1 MMYLVGKFFSF
12 FVFFVSAQLP
22 SQTWAQQCPSRCRCA
37 AEPPACAP
45 GVRLVL
51 DDCACC
57 LACARQRGEQCSE
70 SSPCDARRGLRCD
83 YAANV
88 RRRSGVCMAREG
100 KVCRLDDAVYRDGE
114 TFFPSCKYQCVC
126 QDGNIGCVPRCDL
139 DVMLPGPDCPSPR
152 KVQVPGQ
159 CCEQWVCVPP
169 SEPPSEASLLGG
181 FAMAAYRQEETLGFD
196 PSLNCI
202 EQTSVWSACSRTCG
216 LGVSTRVTTRNR
228 RCEMV
233 KQSRLCLVRPCGPKQ
248 RVATTMEKGDECQ
261 KTKRTPKPTHF
272 NFKNC
277 TSMQEYKPLYCGSCS
292 DDRCCTPHSTRTVQ
306 VTFRCPGGRSLK
318 KLVMFINTCVC
329 HSYCPLEDAPYHL
342 PNHSRSIPRR

>member
-1 MMYLVGKFFSF
+1 QLPSLPEHLCLGQVCLAFLHCS
-12 FVFFVSAQLP
+12 LP

-169 SEPPSEASLLGG
+169 HDSNGCFFVWNL
-181 FAMAAYRQEETLGFD
+181 AYRQEETLGFD

-233 KQSRLCLVRPCGPKQ
+233 KQSRLCLVRPCGPKEQ
-248 RVATTMEKGDECQ
+248 PRMGHKPITG
-261 KTKRTPKPTHF
+261 TPKPTHF